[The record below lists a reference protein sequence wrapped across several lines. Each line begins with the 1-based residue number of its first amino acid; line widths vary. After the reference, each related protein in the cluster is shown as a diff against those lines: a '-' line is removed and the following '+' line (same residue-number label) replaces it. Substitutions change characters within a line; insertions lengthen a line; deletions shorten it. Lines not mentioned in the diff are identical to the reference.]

1 MEFRIGDKYNRLEE
15 LADFGGTWQSGIITS
30 KDNPYVFIITGQVVK
45 DHGYENKFLDALV
58 KHIVDFQSA
67 ALRACLSAS
76 SPGFL

>member
-45 DHGYENKFLDALV
+45 DYGYKNKFL
-58 KHIVDFQSA
+58 
-67 ALRACLSAS
+67 
-76 SPGFL
+76 